1 MKPFFVAALAAAS
14 LLPAAL
20 QAQSYPVRPVRLVVP
35 FAAGGPVDTVARL
48 LTPRLAEA
56 WGQQV
61 VIENR
66 PGANSIIGSEAVTRA
81 APDGYTLLI
90 VSAGF
95 AINATLQPKLPY
107 DPGRDFTPITTVAYG
122 PSALVVHPSVPARN
136 LRQLIALA
144 KAKPGA
150 LTYGSSGVG
159 APTSHLGMELLKV
172 MAGVD
177 IVHVPYKSMAP
188 ALTDIIGGQVHMGM
202 PTINVTVSHVRSGR
216 LRAYAGALIGTVLME
231 LGLLGRLRA
240 LGVTSSTRSPAMP
253 DVPPLAEAG
262 MPGYEANNW
271 TLLLGPAGLP
281 AATAEKIHADTARAL
296 QEPELRERY
305 LAAGMEARRVPFA
318 KLPEFVRSEIV
329 KWGNVVKA
337 SGARLE
343 N

>member
-1 MKPFFVAALAAAS
+1 MKPFVVAALAAAAFV
-14 LLPAAL
+14 PATL
-20 QAQSYPVRPVRLVVP
+20 QAQSYPVRPVRLIVP

-61 VIENR
+61 VIDNR
-66 PGANSIIGSEAVTRA
+66 PGANSMIGSEAAARA

-95 AINATLQPKLPY
+95 AINTTLQPKLPY
-107 DPGRDFTPITTVAYG
+107 DPLRDFTPITTVAFG
-122 PSALVVHPSVPARN
+122 PSALVTHPSLPVRN
-136 LRQLIALA
+136 LKELIALA
-144 KAKPGA
+144 KAKPGE

-202 PTINVTVSHVRSGR
+202 PTINVTVNHVR
-216 LRAYAGALIGTVLME
+216 T
-231 LGLLGRLRA
+231 GRLRA

-253 DVPPLAEAG
+253 DVPPLAEVG

-271 TLLLGPAGLP
+271 TMLLGPAGLP
-281 AATAEKIHADTARAL
+281 ASIAEKIHADAARAL
-296 QEPELRERY
+296 QETELRDRY
-305 LAAGMEARRVPFA
+305 LAAGMEARSVPFA
-318 KLPEFVRSEIV
+318 QVPEFVRSEIV
-329 KWGNVVKA
+329 KWGKIVKA
-337 SGARLE
+337 SGARPE
-343 N
+343 G

>member
-1 MKPFFVAALAAAS
+1 MRPFLIAAFGAAS
-14 LLPAAL
+14 LLPATL
-20 QAQSYPVRPVRLVVP
+20 QAQSYPARPVRLVVP

-61 VIENR
+61 VVDNR
-66 PGANSIIGSEAVTRA
+66 PGANSIIGSEAVARA

-95 AINATLQPKLPY
+95 AINVTLQPKLPY
-107 DPGRDFTPITTVAYG
+107 DPARDFTPITTVAYG
-122 PSALVVHPSVPARN
+122 PSALVTHPSLPARN
-136 LRQLIALA
+136 LRELIALA
-144 KAKPGA
+144 KARPGA

-172 MAGVD
+172 TAGVD

-202 PTINVTVSHVRSGR
+202 PTINVTVSHVR
-216 LRAYAGALIGTVLME
+216 T
-231 LGLLGRLRA
+231 GRLRA

-253 DVPPLAEAG
+253 DVPPLAEVG

-281 AATAEKIHADTARAL
+281 AAIAEKIHADTARAL

-305 LAAGMEARRVPFA
+305 LAAGMEARSLPFA
-318 KLPEFVRSEIV
+318 KVAEYVRSEIV
-329 KWGNVVKA
+329 KWGKVVKA